1 MGAKL
6 AVDDARALYALWGD
20 KLARTIAPAS
30 SNATIVNLASAEYA
44 KAVLPHL
51 AGDATVVTCLF
62 GEGIRNGKPIQRSI
76 ASKKARGSMVRWM
89 AENKV
94 EDVSGLTAF
103 DVGYRHLPELSNKNT
118 LVFLNE
124 RAL

>member
-1 MGAKL
+1 
-6 AVDDARALYALWGD
+6 
-20 KLARTIAPAS
+20 
-30 SNATIVNLASAEYA
+30 
-44 KAVLPHL
+44 
-51 AGDATVVTCLF
+51 
-62 GEGIRNGKPIQRSI
+62 
-76 ASKKARGSMVRWM
+76 MVRWM

-103 DVGYRHLPELSNKNT
+103 DVGYRHLPELSNKHP